1 MIADLEIHQP
11 LPLEGL
17 GASELHENIDRVLEG
32 RLPGFVIAASMTEA
46 FPLSVAYAKELGLEG
61 GVNST
66 TMTFNYDNT
75 SGHLDASDAPGPEE
89 WEGLGIT
96 PLHAD
101 GEEGGRM
108 LSINQALVGAYDIM
122 IFGRGPKIAG
132 DMPIELWDSLQG
144 ENMGVLLGGRVD
156 TEMLATRATRLAV
169 SAGQT
174 IVFNPSQPHMGVTRK
189 APRRSNAT
197 FFHTTSA

>member
-1 MIADLEIHQP
+1 MFVDLKIHQP
-11 LPLEGL
+11 APLENL
-17 GASELHENIDRVLEG
+17 TVSELHANIDLILAG
-32 RLPGFVIAASMTEA
+32 HLPGFVIAASMAEA
-46 FPLSVAYAKELGLEG
+46 FPSSVAYAKELGLEG

-75 SGHLDASDAPGPEE
+75 SNHLKSGDAPGPED

-101 GEEGGRM
+101 GEEGDRM
-108 LSINQALVGAYDIM
+108 LSICQALAGAYDIM
-122 IFGRGPKIAG
+122 VFGRGPKIAG

-144 ENMGVLLGGRVD
+144 ENMGVLLGGKVN
-156 TEMLATRATRLAV
+156 TEMLAMRATRLAV
-169 SAGQT
+169 STGQT
-174 IVFNPSQPHMGVTRK
+174 VVFNPSQPHMGVTRK

-197 FFHTTSA
+197 FFHAPV

>member
-1 MIADLEIHQP
+1 MIASLEIRQP
-11 LPLEGL
+11 APLENL
-17 GASELHENIDRVLEG
+17 SDEELRANIDSVLEG
-32 RLPGFVIAASMTEA
+32 RLPGFVIAASVSNA
-46 FPLSVAYAKELGLEG
+46 FPRSTAYAQEIGLSG

-75 SGHLDASDAPGPEE
+75 SEHLTPTATPGPED
-89 WEGLGIT
+89 WESLGIT

-101 GEEGGRM
+101 GDEGDRM
-108 LSINQALVGAYDIM
+108 LSINEALAGAYDIM
-122 IFGRGPKIAG
+122 IFGRGPEIAS

-144 ENMGVLLGGRVD
+144 ENMGVLLDGKVN
-156 TEMLATRATRLAV
+156 TEMLAVHATRLAV

-174 IVFNPSQPHMGVTRK
+174 IVFNPSQPHMGVTRR

-197 FFHTTSA
+197 FFHGS